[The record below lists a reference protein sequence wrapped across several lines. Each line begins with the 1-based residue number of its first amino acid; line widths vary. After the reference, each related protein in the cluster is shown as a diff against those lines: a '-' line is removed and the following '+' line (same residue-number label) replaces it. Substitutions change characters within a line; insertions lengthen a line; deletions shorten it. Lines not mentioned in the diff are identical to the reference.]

1 MIVKSLKWI
10 GITACV
16 VLIIACFLP
25 WTYYADINK
34 TFTGLFSEKNAYG
47 KPGKFLVFFAVV
59 SIALILLPKIWAK
72 RLHLFF
78 AALTFGYAIKT
89 YILFTS
95 CYNAYCP
102 DKKFGIYLMMGC
114 CVIILVAA
122 IFPSLTLVPS
132 PHGEGGPASSKN
144 HLSINKSD

>member
-1 MIVKSLKWI
+1 MTLKIIKWA
-10 GITACV
+10 GIAGCA

-25 WTYYADINK
+25 WTYHADIDK

-47 KPGKFLVFFAVV
+47 KPGKFLIFYAVM
-59 SIALILLPKIWAK
+59 SATFILLQKVWAK
-72 RLHLFF
+72 RVHLFL
-78 AALTFGYAIKT
+78 AALTLGYAIKT

-102 DKKFGIYLMMGC
+102 DKKFGIWLMMVC

-122 IFPSLTLVPS
+122 IFPDMKLATTKPPTAS
-132 PHGEGGPASSKN
+132 P
-144 HLSINKSD
+144 KSPPIKGT